1 MLLLEP
7 QWETTRRSGRVDPQ
21 WLHTAELP
29 DARAFS
35 RGYDRAAVDGL
46 LEDCADT
53 IAELTAALRLA
64 EEEMAELRRQAR
76 TRVGRQTR
84 SRGIGQRREPA
95 RRSRYQRAR
104 PAA

>member
-1 MLLLEP
+1 MVMAEAL
-7 QWETTRRSGRVDPQ
+7 WETARRSGTVDPH
-21 WLHTAELP
+21 WLQTVELP

-53 IAELTAALRLA
+53 IADLVAALRAA

-76 TRVGRQTR
+76 TRAGRQTR
-84 SRGIGQRREPA
+84 LRTQGQRREPA
-95 RRSRYQRAR
+95 RRTRYQRAL

>member
-1 MLLLEP
+1 MVTEP
-7 QWETTRRSGRVDPQ
+7 LWQSTRRSGNVDPH
-21 WLHTAELP
+21 WLQTAELP

-53 IAELTAALRLA
+53 IADLTAALRLA

-76 TRVGRQTR
+76 TRAGRQTR
-84 SRGIGQRREPA
+84 SRVPGQRREPA
-95 RRSRYQRAR
+95 RRSRSHRAL